1 MSKREGYAVITIAVM
16 ALVGM
21 ASLATATRWGV
32 GITTDSMTYIGVA
45 SNLLNGLGFTER
57 NPDGVTIPLIHYPP
71 LFPALLAIP
80 GVVGMEP
87 SIAARWL
94 NIILFGANILL
105 VGLAVKRI
113 TRDSIWLPVFGSFL
127 MLSSRGVL
135 HIHSYAWTEPAFIF
149 FALLGFLLLSAYL
162 ENSRLL
168 FLVGSSGVIA
178 LAFLVRYPG
187 LALVATGVVGILLLS
202 KKGRRD
208 RMVDALRFGVISSV
222 PLVLWVARNSW
233 VADSATGR
241 EIVFHPFGLGHV
253 MQALRTVS
261 IWLLPARIPEPM
273 RVSLLVLVVFGIVN
287 LGLLMLRQERRVGAR
302 MFIKPFVHQ
311 MPYFVRLLAIFV
323 VVYGLLLVGS
333 ISFADAETPLDDR
346 ILSPVYVS
354 AVVFI
359 LYCMDALLRTPV
371 RAPAVRVAVLVMCT
385 LFAVVYLRRGTSW
398 VAHGYNEGWGL
409 ASKTWQQSEILQSV
423 RALRPETPIY
433 SNGHDVIFFL
443 TGRFAWRIP
452 NRINPNVRQ
461 ANSSYSSQLLEMRDR
476 LESDGGVVVYFRS
489 FSRWYQ
495 PTEQELESEL
505 QLRAVTQSADGAIYQ
520 ADSISVAARV
530 GR

>member
-1 MSKREGYAVITIAVM
+1 MSKREVYAVITIAVM

-21 ASLATATRWGV
+21 ASLAAATRWGI

-45 SNLLNGLGFTER
+45 RNLLSGLGFTELY
-57 NPDGVTIPLIHYPP
+57 PDGTTIPLTHYPP
-71 LFPALLAIP
+71 LFPALLAIL

-94 NIILFGANILL
+94 NTLLFGANILL
-105 VGLAVKRI
+105 VGLAIKRI
-113 TRDSIWLPVFGSFL
+113 IRDSIWLPVFGSCL
-127 MLSSRGVL
+127 MLTSRVVL

-149 FALLGFLLLSAYL
+149 FALLGFLLLGAYL

-168 FLVGSSGVIA
+168 FLVSSSGVIA

-202 KKGRRD
+202 KKGRHERI
-208 RMVDALRFGVISSV
+208 VDALGFGVISSV
-222 PLVLWVARNSW
+222 PLALWVAKNSW

-241 EIVFHPFGLGHV
+241 EIVFHPFGLSHV
-253 MQALRTVS
+253 MEALRTFS
-261 IWLLPARIPEPM
+261 IWLLPARIPAPM
-273 RVSLLVLVVFGIVN
+273 RVSFLVLVVIGIVSSS
-287 LGLLMLRQERRVGAR
+287 LLMLRLQRRLGLRTFV
-302 MFIKPFVHQ
+302 KPFVHR

-323 VVYGLLLVGS
+323 VTYGFLLVGS

-359 LYCMDALLRTPV
+359 LYCVGELLRNPMRTRP
-371 RAPAVRVAVLVMCT
+371 VRVAVFVLCA
-385 LFAVVYLRRGTSW
+385 LFAAMYLRRGTSW

-409 ASKTWQQSEILQSV
+409 ASKTWQQSEILQDV
-423 RALRPETPIY
+423 RALPPDTQIF

-443 TGRFAWRIP
+443 TGRPAWRIP

-461 ANSSYSSQLLEMRDR
+461 VNSSYSSQLLEMRDR
-476 LESDGGVVVYFRS
+476 LERDRGVLVYFRS
-489 FSRWYQ
+489 FLRWYQ
-495 PTEQELESEL
+495 PTEEELEDEL
-505 QLRAVTQSADGAIYQ
+505 QLRALTQRADGAIYE
-520 ADSISVAARV
+520 AGSISGGARA
-530 GR
+530 GN